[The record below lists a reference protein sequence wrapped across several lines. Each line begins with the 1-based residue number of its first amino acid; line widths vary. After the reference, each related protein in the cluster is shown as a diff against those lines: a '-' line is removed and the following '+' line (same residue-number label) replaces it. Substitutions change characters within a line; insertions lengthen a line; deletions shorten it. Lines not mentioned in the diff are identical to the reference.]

1 MFTGLVEETGE
12 ILDIINYSNSRKFKI
27 KAHLVMEDLSI
38 KDSISVDGCCQTI
51 VQLDENSFEVLS
63 IEETL
68 SKTILGDYRIGENV
82 NLERAMVAGQRL
94 GGHFV
99 QGHVDCYGVINSI
112 ENKDNSWNIWIEFPI
127 EFSQLVIPV
136 GSICING
143 VSLTTARIDGN
154 KCMVSII
161 PYTYDVTTLKN

>member
-1 MFTGLVEETGE
+1 
-12 ILDIINYSNSRKFKI
+12 
-27 KAHLVMEDLSI
+27 MEDLSI

-68 SKTILGDYRIGENV
+68 SKTILGDYTIGENV

-161 PYTYDVTTLKN
+161 PYTYDVTNIKELKVNSKVNIEFDMLGKYMKKIVETRIDQ